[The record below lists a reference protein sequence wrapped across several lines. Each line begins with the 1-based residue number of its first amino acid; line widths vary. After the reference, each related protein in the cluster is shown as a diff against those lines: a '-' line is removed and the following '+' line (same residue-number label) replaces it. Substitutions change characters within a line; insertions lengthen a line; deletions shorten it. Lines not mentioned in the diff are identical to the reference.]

1 MMKLYLVQHGEA
13 KPKEEDPE
21 RPLTDRGTEEVTKVA
36 TFLARSGIKVN
47 QIRHSGKRR
56 AEETASILGQN
67 LSPPAGVR
75 AVQGLAP
82 KDGVDPIAE
91 VLQLETNPIMLV
103 GHLPF
108 LNRLASLLLTGDE
121 EKTVV
126 HFRMGG
132 CVCLVKEEE
141 QWSMAWAIT
150 PDII

>member
-1 MMKLYLVQHGEA
+1 MKLYLVQHGEA

-67 LSPPAGVR
+67 LSPPAGMR

-82 KDGVDPIAE
+82 KDGVGPIAE

-108 LNRLASLLLTGDE
+108 LSKLANLLLTGDE

-126 HFRMGG
+126 RFRMGG

-141 QWSMAWAIT
+141 PWVMAWAIT
-150 PDII
+150 PDIF